1 VPDNRAVTGES
12 GPRHDGI
19 GVIKG
24 HTVLHVIS
32 CSELGGAQ
40 ILLASLA
47 QEAWDRNIRLVVACP
62 PGPLLQTLK
71 SKGVEAYA
79 LAWGFLVS
87 VQIASLIRATRARI
101 VHMHLLGAGMHGCI
115 ASFLTKGPQL
125 VFTAHNPVVYP
136 GMGIWKKYLHT
147 LVFRL
152 VARRVRRIVAVSNAI
167 RESLVELADIPETRI
182 KLIHNGIAFA
192 EMERAASDSGDVRA
206 KLGLPT
212 PLVLLGAV
220 GRITYAK
227 AHDVLLEALS
237 LLADEFPSLHCVIV
251 GDGDLRT
258 SMERLAHELRV
269 EDRAHFVGFKPDVL
283 SWYRAMDIVVL
294 SSRFEGFLLTVL
306 EAAYAEKP
314 IVCTDV
320 GVVGEV
326 LEDRVSGLIVPPED
340 PVALAEAI
348 RRLLRE
354 PTFAAGLAARAR
366 EAAVAHFDIKRCREQ
381 TAQLYDELFH
391 FDDRLAT

>member
-1 VPDNRAVTGES
+1 
-12 GPRHDGI
+12 
-19 GVIKG
+19 
-24 HTVLHVIS
+24 
-32 CSELGGAQ
+32 
-40 ILLASLA
+40 
-47 QEAWDRNIRLVVACP
+47 
-62 PGPLLQTLK
+62 
-71 SKGVEAYA
+71 
-79 LAWGFLVS
+79 
-87 VQIASLIRATRARI
+87 
-101 VHMHLLGAGMHGCI
+101 
-115 ASFLTKGPQL
+115 
-125 VFTAHNPVVYP
+125 
-136 GMGIWKKYLHT
+136 MGIWKKYLHT